1 MHLFGFLKQCYVVK
15 TTKVTLSALK
25 SSPKQVVEQEIPHVR
40 NKDRGIN
47 TEYVSMRQDR
57 PNPYNR
63 TPDPRTVVTSST
75 TCTYIY
81 LNYWVFGTRS
91 TTLGRFIIHKNKRSL

>member
-57 PNPYNR
+57 PKTCITGLR
-63 TPDPRTVVTSST
+63 TREQSLQVLQHVH
-75 TCTYIY
+75 TYI
-81 LNYWVFGTRS
+81 S
-91 TTLGRFIIHKNKRSL
+91 TIGYSEPVPELSEDL